1 MKPRQPVS
9 KLDPAAR
16 GTDAP
21 ERRDAPAALGAFP
34 SVRLRRRSPYQVV
47 TPPRRRAP
55 ARRRRSDLAAVRGRG
70 DQQARADRL
79 HAGRR
84 AAVDRQHRR
93 QRRAGGGARHPGHR
107 AIPQH
112 RAEAA
117 HRGRARGVQSREPR
131 LPRDA
136 RREGR
141 RPRHRHRPRRRARP
155 LHQSRTRRLAARRGD
170 RQRRDARGAGAPVAG
185 AGGGRRRHPR
195 PLRHDGRARRRHP
208 RAAWKRTAMP
218 TR

>member
-1 MKPRQPVS
+1 MSPSPDVA
-9 KLDPAAR
+9 DEAPPARFDTRSSRRDAE
-16 GTDAP
+16 AP

-34 SVRLRRRSPYQVV
+34 SVRLRRGRQYPVV
-47 TPPRRRAP
+47 TPPRRRASP
-55 ARRRRSDLAAVRGRG
+55 RRRRSDLAAVRDRG
-70 DQQARADRL
+70 HEQARADRL

-107 AIPQH
+107 ALPQH

-117 HRGRARGVQSREPR
+117 HRGRARGVQSGEPR

-141 RPRHRHRPRRRARP
+141 RPRHRHHPRRRARP
-155 LHQSRTRRLAARRGD
+155 LHQSRPRRPAARR
-170 RQRRDARGAGAPVAG
+170 RISPTTRR
-185 AGGGRRRHPR
+185 
-195 PLRHDGRARRRHP
+195 
-208 RAAWKRTAMP
+208 WKRWCASRWCRRKPAP
-218 TR
+218 TSLRRPT